1 MDTRTAPSPAMTI
14 GQAASAVVVSAKMIR
29 HYEALG
35 LLSVAP
41 RTESGYRLY
50 GASDLQALRFIRQCR
65 QLGFSM
71 KQIDE
76 LMGLWRDSHR
86 ASREVKA
93 LAQRHIADLDTRLRE
108 MTDMKDQLERLVS
121 CCRGDD
127 TPHCAILEEL
137 AGSPREAVRAGAHQ
151 SVEP

>member
-1 MDTRTAPSPAMTI
+1 MDTRATPSPALTI
-14 GQAASAVVVSAKMIR
+14 GQAASAVGLSAKMIR

-35 LLSVAP
+35 LLPAAA
-41 RTESGYRLY
+41 RTEAGYRLY
-50 GASDLQALRFIRQCR
+50 GASELQALRFIRQCR

-86 ASREVKA
+86 ASREVKQ
-93 LAQRHIADLDTRLRE
+93 LAQRHIAELDARLRE
-108 MTDMKDQLERLVS
+108 IVEMKQQLERLVS

-127 TPHCAILEEL
+127 TPQCAILEEL
-137 AGSPREAVRAGAHQ
+137 AGSPREAARAGARQ
-151 SVEP
+151 PARP